1 MIKRPFRFAITGR
14 GSTGPEFLDFARRA
28 EDLGFDTLAFP
39 DHLPPPNVQLSPL
52 LSIAAAAQVTKKI
65 RFTTT
70 TLFNDFRHPAI
81 LAKEVAALDMLTEG
95 RYELGIG
102 TGSSPAD
109 NHMSGIPIDPPGVK
123 IERLKETLDIVRAYF
138 SQETVNYT
146 GKHYTITDLPGYP
159 KPVAPL
165 KVLIG
170 ASGPRMLRLAG
181 READIVSVLGAAD
194 EGGEGTP
201 ISREDRHRAQGRG
214 RAGGRDRVQPLL
226 QPRAGR
232 RRPGRD
238 DGAARQQQLA
248 GARRQPGGGVRT
260 PRARAGA
267 LRHVLH
273 LRCRCGLYR
282 CVGAGGGE
290 AGGEVASAVDPR
302 LRSRAQRGSMQT
314 GRTARSESVVSADK
328 AEDQHDSRRDT
339 GLAQRASGSI
349 LEVRAIL
356 AATNSETGAH

>member
-14 GSTGPEFLDFARRA
+14 GSTGREFLDFARRA

-52 LSIAAAAQVTKKI
+52 LSIAAAAQVTTTIK
-65 RFTTT
+65 FTTT

-138 SQETVNYT
+138 SQETVSYS

-159 KPVAPL
+159 KPVKPL
-165 KVLIG
+165 RVLVG

-181 READIVSVLGAAD
+181 READIVSVLGSVD
-194 EGGEGTP
+194 EGQEGTP
-201 ISREDRHRAQGRG
+201 IGEKIAIVRKAAGEQADEIEYNRFYSRMQ
-214 RAGGRDRVQPLL
+214 V
-226 QPRAGR
+226 
-232 RRPGRD
+232 
-238 DGAARQQQLA
+238 DGVPAA
-248 GARRQPGGGVRT
+248 T
-260 PRARAGA
+260 TA
-267 LRHVLH
+267 LRGNNSSP
-273 LRCRCGLYR
+273 GL
-282 CVGAGGGE
+282 VGSLA
-290 AGGEVASAVDPR
+290 EVCER
-302 LRSRAQRGSMQT
+302 LERERELYGTSYIFGV
-314 GRTARSESVVSADK
+314 GV
-328 AEDQHDSRRDT
+328 
-339 GLAQRASGSI
+339 GSI
-349 LEVRAIL
+349 DAL
-356 AATNSETGAH
+356 APVVAKLRGT

>member
-52 LSIAAAAQVTKKI
+52 LSIAAAAQVTKTIK
-65 RFTTT
+65 FTTT
-70 TLFNDFRHPAI
+70 TLFNDFRHPAV

-138 SQETVNYT
+138 SQETVSYS

-159 KPVAPL
+159 KPVKPL
-165 KVLIG
+165 KVLVG

-181 READIVSVLGAAD
+181 READIVSVLGAID

-201 ISREDRHRAQGRG
+201 LSEKIAIVRKAAGEQADEIEYNRFYSRMQ
-214 RAGGRDRVQPLL
+214 V
-226 QPRAGR
+226 
-232 RRPGRD
+232 
-238 DGAARQQQLA
+238 DGVPAA
-248 GARRQPGGGVRT
+248 T
-260 PRARAGA
+260 TA
-267 LRHVLH
+267 LRGNNSSA
-273 LRCRCGLYR
+273 GLIGSLAEVCERLERERELYGTSYIFG
-282 CVGAGGGE
+282 VGVGSQDNP
-290 AGGEVASAVDPR
+290 ASQA
-302 LRSRAQRGSMQT
+302 SMRQT
-314 GRTARSESVVSADK
+314 
-328 AEDQHDSRRDT
+328 
-339 GLAQRASGSI
+339 
-349 LEVRAIL
+349 
-356 AATNSETGAH
+356 